1 MDDRRTDMVDR
12 IGNASWGRGQTLSS
26 GLLSP
31 CSKPQRRY
39 MKYFA
44 VGLSLLCSFSAGR
57 VEAIPGQTLD
67 EAVVWIRANST
78 LRPVRSERLLVRKS
92 DTPAQR
98 FTFWA
103 SPLQVGRAA
112 PGARGGVI
120 RTEEISFF
128 DMQNGVSRDRLQE
141 SLRVIYG
148 PTIYQDYTQAKRI
161 YTYPVAQ
168 ANDAMN
174 RRGSLTSALQGEV
187 REGDQYAYWLEIAQQ
202 QNGFPYIGKITVFLK
217 DDLPK
222 LEAEL
227 RQRSN

>member
-1 MDDRRTDMVDR
+1 
-12 IGNASWGRGQTLSS
+12 
-26 GLLSP
+26 
-31 CSKPQRRY
+31 
-39 MKYFA
+39 MKYFVT
-44 VGLSLLCSFSAGR
+44 VGLSLLCSFSAAGR

-103 SPLQVGRAA
+103 SPLQVGRAS
-112 PGARGGVI
+112 PGATGGVI

-161 YTYPVAQ
+161 YTYPAAQ
-168 ANDAMN
+168 TNDAIN

-202 QNGFPYIGKITVFLK
+202 PNGFPYVGKITVFLK
-217 DDLPK
+217 DDLSK

-227 RQRSN
+227 RKRSS

>member
-1 MDDRRTDMVDR
+1 MQYVAT
-12 IGNASWGRGQTLSS
+12 
-26 GLLSP
+26 
-31 CSKPQRRY
+31 
-39 MKYFA
+39 
-44 VGLSLLCSFSAGR
+44 VGLSLLCSFNAGR

-112 PGARGGVI
+112 PGATGGII

-148 PTIYQDYTQAKRI
+148 PTIYQDYIQAKPI
-161 YTYPVAQ
+161 YTYPAAQ
-168 ANDAMN
+168 ANDAIN
-174 RRGSLTSALQGEV
+174 SRSLMSALRGEI

-202 QNGFPYIGKITVFLK
+202 QNGFPYVGKITVFLK
-217 DDLPK
+217 DDLSK

-227 RQRSN
+227 RKRSD

>member
-1 MDDRRTDMVDR
+1 MVDR
-12 IGNASWGRGQTLSS
+12 IGNEIRSRGYRALSS
-26 GLLSP
+26 RFSLRST
-31 CSKPQRRY
+31 PQKKRY
-39 MKYFA
+39 VQGFA
-44 VGLSLLCSFSAGR
+44 TIGLSLLCSFNAGR

-141 SLRVIYG
+141 SLRAIYG
-148 PTIYQDYTQAKRI
+148 PTIYQDYTQARPI

-168 ANDAMN
+168 TNNAAN
-174 RRGSLTSALQGEV
+174 RGDSLASALQGEV
-187 REGDQYAYWLEIAQQ
+187 RGGDQYAYWLEIAQQ
-202 QNGFPYIGKITVFLK
+202 QNGFPYVGKITVFLK

>member
-1 MDDRRTDMVDR
+1 MDDRRIGMVDR
-12 IGNASWGRGQTLSS
+12 IRNAIWDRGQTLNR
-26 GLLSP
+26 GLLSLR
-31 CSKPQRRY
+31 STPQTRY
-39 MKYFA
+39 MQYFA
-44 VGLSLLCSFSAGR
+44 TVGLSLLCSFSAGR

-103 SPLQVGRAA
+103 SPLQVGRAS
-112 PGARGGVI
+112 PGATGGVI

-148 PTIYQDYTQAKRI
+148 PTIYQDYTRAKPI
-161 YTYPVAQ
+161 YTYPAAQ

-174 RRGSLTSALQGEV
+174 RRSLMSALQGEL
-187 REGDQYAYWLEIAQQ
+187 REGEQYAYWLEIAQQ
-202 QNGFPYIGKITVFLK
+202 QNGFPYVGKITIFLK
-217 DDLPK
+217 DDLSK

-227 RQRSN
+227 RKRSG